1 MDVTNLVSLDVT
13 NLVSILF
20 IVIYLVPNN
29 VIDICRSALVNSFL
43 RTIVHANIA
52 HLAINLASF
61 RNISNALIAKLST
74 KMYVQILILLWILD
88 GLSDYFSISAGIK
101 MCSVGFSGVIFGLVT
116 YYFLEASNDY
126 MFVVSQLLLLLVPGL
141 LIPGISNF
149 GHMLGILNGFI
160 VKMFV

>member
-1 MDVTNLVSLDVT
+1 MNVTNLVSLNVT
-13 NLVSILF
+13 DLVSLLF

-29 VIDICRSALVNSFL
+29 IIDICRSTLVNSFL
-43 RTIVHANIA
+43 RTVIHDNIA

-74 KMYVQILILLWILD
+74 KTYVQILILLWILD
-88 GLSDYFSISAGIK
+88 GLSDYFSISTK
-101 MCSVGFSGVIFGLVT
+101 TCSVGFSGVIFGLIT
-116 YYFLEASNDY
+116 YYFLEVSDDY
-126 MFVVSQLLLLLVPGL
+126 MFVMSQLLLLLVPGL